1 MKQFSDCIDVKC
13 EQSEMETLRR
23 RVATE
28 SNARITAEQRVS
40 QVIVAYYSYIQSYN
54 TFSDNME
61 TTCLEI
67 DQMLEGKSYQEKVF
81 IVWF

>member
-1 MKQFSDCIDVKC
+1 
-13 EQSEMETLRR
+13 
-23 RVATE
+23 
-28 SNARITAEQRVS
+28 
-40 QVIVAYYSYIQSYN
+40 
-54 TFSDNME
+54 ME